1 MHKLVKMLQAL
12 KGCKYEPK
20 IVTEK
25 LSTIENL
32 QARED
37 ELQSNISVA
46 GGRLNKINEECAQ
59 LEQSIVS
66 HKMSLGLYNEL
77 ERLGVGLKGT
87 NFIEKYCC

>member
-12 KGCKYEPK
+12 KGWKYEPK

-46 GGRLNKINEECAQ
+46 GRKI
-59 LEQSIVS
+59 EQ
-66 HKMSLGLYNEL
+66 N
-77 ERLGVGLKGT
+77 
-87 NFIEKYCC
+87 